1 MVKRTVH
8 KSLVTME
15 DLAQGE
21 GKVNQ
26 QRGGNQYNLGKVDLP
41 YTVLTEAALKALDV
55 TKVTKAKLN
64 KVVYKYDISD
74 NSGIAPDVGLGSW
87 VKSTDLADTSV
98 EMHTGANLEDWSK
111 GVDQSLVDGGFW
123 TDVGEWSTNPT
134 ATKSNE
140 YFSYAG
146 TNQRFRPKS
155 LPYTVN
161 SAAHP
166 DPNVLLPNPA
176 TGYAGELVDVSE
188 FTDISSV
195 YRIAVRRFNS
205 ISEML
210 SASDLHDLDLVFV
223 SDVGAKFIV
232 KQGVSP
238 FPLIDKQS
246 TSEPSFYFKLLP
258 IEGTNY
264 SYSFIGAG
272 GKNDLTVSDENSE
285 VMTQLINKIMAES
298 PIIAGNVKMA
308 GGQYWFS
315 KSVTAPNAK
324 HITIIGE
331 ESTLSYGSFESK
343 TIIYSDNTLDG
354 DYVFDF
360 DSTQFMGLKDIG
372 FRGDPTNVPTKGA
385 FFLGKRGS
393 FAPGFGNAFIE
404 RINVSRHLDGGLLKN
419 CGISIVR
426 DFQASYCF
434 GRGLAIEASGDSCL
448 YNVYCNTNNKDTTDI
463 SLSAG
468 TGLYIGRGSNNTT
481 VLGGKLEFNSKG
493 LVIDGSNGVIAQI
506 QYDYNHMAN
515 VIVKARNDTN
525 EACRGIVLGG
535 SRVLSGG
542 ITAGYEFA
550 GIYTDSTMGSV
561 AVDFQGGSIQ
571 AAGDGAYDNSTSGV
585 IGPSIGI
592 LANGNNTYSNEVA
605 FNGIS
610 ENLGTSYFAEARGQG
625 TRVIIGGVLPNSPTS
640 KEVNGGQVIFNGHRK
655 IPMTPA
661 FAGTSGSATY
671 SIQQGSYRV
680 ANGIAYADIQL
691 QIDQVSTISGDLRI
705 IGLPLRSTNGVT
717 DCATVG
723 VFASMLNA
731 AGLSGYVEFNGNE
744 IVLWK
749 YESNGAA
756 SRLNS
761 SDLQAG
767 SLLRVSVNYPVQ

>member
-1 MVKRTVH
+1 MADCSNTPTPESTANFDLDSRCFSEAMTSNADYTTAKASDGNVKKTF
-8 KSLVTME
+8 
-15 DLAQGE
+15 A
-21 GKVNQ
+21 
-26 QRGGNQYNLGKVDLP
+26 
-41 YTVLTEAALKALDV
+41 AALREA
-55 TKVTKAKLN
+55 
-64 KVVYKYDISD
+64 
-74 NSGIAPDVGLGSW
+74 GW
-87 VKSTDLADTSV
+87 
-98 EMHTGANLEDWSK
+98 EHT
-111 GVDQSLVDGGFW
+111 
-123 TDVGEWSTNPT
+123 GEWSTDPLVNE
-134 ATKSNE
+134 SNQVIP
-140 YFSYAG
+140 YAG
-146 TNQRFRPKS
+146 TNQLFRPLS
-155 LPYTVN
+155 LPYQVD
-161 SAAHP
+161 SATNP
-166 DPNVLLPNPA
+166 DPNALLG
-176 TGYAGELVDVSE
+176 TELVDVSE

-195 YRIAVRRFNS
+195 YRTTERKFNS

-210 SASDLHDLDLVFV
+210 SSSDLKEFDLIFV
-223 SDVGAKFIV
+223 SEVGAKFSV
-232 KQGVSP
+232 RKGTSP
-238 FPLIDKQS
+238 YPLIDKQS
-246 TSEPSFYFKLLP
+246 AVETEFYFKLLP

-272 GKNDLTVSDENSE
+272 GRNDLTISDENSE

-298 PIIAGNVKMA
+298 PVIAGNVKMS

-343 TIIYSDNTLDG
+343 TIIYSDNTLEG

-525 EACRGIVLGG
+525 EACRSTILGG
-535 SRVLSGG
+535 SRILSGG
-542 ITAGYEFA
+542 VVAGFEFT
-550 GIYTDSTMGSV
+550 GVYTDSTLGSV
-561 AVDFQGGSIQ
+561 SVDIQGGSIQ
-571 AAGDGAYDNSTSGV
+571 AAGNGAYDNSTAGTV
-585 IGPSIGI
+585 GPSIGI
-592 LANGNNTYSNEVA
+592 LANGNNTYTNEVIYSGVA
-605 FNGIS
+605 SSMGTSFFAESRG
-610 ENLGTSYFAEARGQG
+610 LGTKIVISG
-625 TRVIIGGVLPNSPTS
+625 TLPDTPTGR
-640 KEVNGGQVIFNGHRK
+640 EVDGGQVIFNGHRK

-661 FAGTSGSATY
+661 FAGTSGSAAYT
-671 SIQQGSYRV
+671 IQQGSYRV
-680 ANGIAYADIQL
+680 ANGVAYADIQL
-691 QIDQVSTISGDLRI
+691 QVNQVNSLAGDLRV
-705 IGLPLRSTNGVT
+705 IGLPLRSTNAVT

-723 VFASMLNA
+723 VFASMLNT

-749 YESNGAA
+749 YASNGAV

-761 SDLQAG
+761 IDLQSG
-767 SLLRVSVNYPVQ
+767 SLLRVSVSYPVQ

>member
-1 MVKRTVH
+1 MADCSNTPTPESTSNFDLDSRCFSEAMTSNADYTTTKASDGNVKKTF
-8 KSLVTME
+8 
-15 DLAQGE
+15 A
-21 GKVNQ
+21 
-26 QRGGNQYNLGKVDLP
+26 
-41 YTVLTEAALKALDV
+41 AALRDA
-55 TKVTKAKLN
+55 
-64 KVVYKYDISD
+64 
-74 NSGIAPDVGLGSW
+74 GW
-87 VKSTDLADTSV
+87 
-98 EMHTGANLEDWSK
+98 EH
-111 GVDQSLVDGGFW
+111 
-123 TDVGEWSTNPT
+123 VGEWSTNPLVT
-134 ATKSNE
+134 ESNQVIP
-140 YFSYAG
+140 YAG
-146 TNQRFRPKS
+146 TNQLFRPLS
-155 LPYTVN
+155 LPYQVD
-161 SAAHP
+161 SATNP
-166 DPNVLLPNPA
+166 DPNALEGTELRDISEFLTSVDLNQNSVRKFLTISDMISA
-176 TGYAGELVDVSE
+176 TGISAGDTIYVN
-188 FTDISSV
+188 SV
-195 YRIAVRRFNS
+195 CSHYVVT
-205 ISEML
+205 E
-210 SASDLHDLDLVFV
+210 
-223 SDVGAKFIV
+223 
-232 KQGVSP
+232 GVSP
-238 FPLIDKQS
+238 YPLIDKQS
-246 TSEPSFYFKLLP
+246 AVETEFYFKLLP

-298 PIIAGNVKMA
+298 PVIAGNVKMS

-315 KSVTAPNAK
+315 KSVTAPNTK

-343 TIIYSDNTLDG
+343 TIIYSDNTLEG

-468 TGLYIGRGSNNTT
+468 TGLYIGMGSNNTT

-525 EACRGIVLGG
+525 EACRSTILGG
-535 SRVLSGG
+535 SRILAGG
-542 ITAGYEFA
+542 VTAGFEFS
-550 GIYTDSTMGSV
+550 GVYTDSTLGSV
-561 AVDFQGGSIQ
+561 SVDIQGGSIQ
-571 AAGDGAYDNSTSGV
+571 AAGNGAYDNSTAGTV
-585 IGPSIGI
+585 GPSIGI
-592 LANGNNTYSNEVA
+592 LANGNNTYTNEVIYSGVA
-605 FNGIS
+605 SSMGTSFFAESRG
-610 ENLGTSYFAEARGQG
+610 LGTKIVISG
-625 TRVIIGGVLPNSPTS
+625 TLPDTPSG
-640 KEVNGGQVIFNGHRK
+640 KEVDGGQVIFNGHRK

-661 FAGTSGSATY
+661 FAGTSGNATY
-671 SIQQGSYRV
+671 TIQQGSYRV
-680 ANGIAYADIQL
+680 ANGVAYADIQL
-691 QIDQVSTISGDLRI
+691 QVNQVNSLAGDLRV
-705 IGLPLRSTNGVT
+705 IGLPLRSTNAVT

-723 VFASMLNA
+723 VFASMLNT

-749 YESNGAA
+749 YASNGAV

-761 SDLQAG
+761 IDLQSG
-767 SLLRVSVNYPVQ
+767 SLLRVSVSYPVQ

>member
-1 MVKRTVH
+1 MSVYPATNSNEAVE
-8 KSLVTME
+8 LII
-15 DLAQGE
+15 D
-21 GKVNQ
+21 
-26 QRGGNQYNLGKVDLP
+26 GGNQLHDIINETADKTVTTESGEIPSVRKAIADSLMFLEPLPWKQGESETNFLQIRSFNSELYWAPSATISTPKPMGVSPVGDTNWKLSPLRLSKSSILSALGKIDKGFWDENPKLENEEDFVVDRNTGDVFGAINLP
-41 YTVLTEAALKALDV
+41 YQ
-55 TKVTKAKLN
+55 
-64 KVVYKYDISD
+64 
-74 NSGIAPDVGLGSW
+74 
-87 VKSTDLADTSV
+87 
-98 EMHTGANLEDWSK
+98 
-111 GVDQSLVDGGFW
+111 VDSA
-123 TDVGEWSTNPT
+123 TN
-134 ATKSNE
+134 
-140 YFSYAG
+140 
-146 TNQRFRPKS
+146 
-155 LPYTVN
+155 
-161 SAAHP
+161 P
-166 DPNVLLPNPA
+166 DPNALLG
-176 TGYAGELVDVSE
+176 TELVDVSE

-195 YRIAVRRFNS
+195 YRTTERKFNS

-210 SASDLHDLDLVFV
+210 SSSDLKEFDLIFV
-223 SDVGAKFIV
+223 SEVGAKFSV
-232 KQGVSP
+232 RKGTSP
-238 FPLIDKQS
+238 YPLIDKQS
-246 TSEPSFYFKLLP
+246 AVETEFYFKLLP

-272 GKNDLTVSDENSE
+272 GRNDLTISDENSE

-298 PIIAGNVKMA
+298 PVIAGNVKMS

-343 TIIYSDNTLDG
+343 TIIYSDNTLEG

-434 GRGLAIEASGDSCL
+434 GRGLAIEGSGDSCL

-468 TGLYIGRGSNNTT
+468 TGLYIGMGSNNTT

-506 QYDYNHMAN
+506 QYDYNYMAN

-525 EACRGIVLGG
+525 EACRSTILGG
-535 SRVLSGG
+535 SRILSGG
-542 ITAGYEFA
+542 VTAGFEFS
-550 GIYTDSTMGSV
+550 GVYTDSTFGSV
-561 AVDFQGGSIQ
+561 SVDIQGGSIQ
-571 AAGDGAYDNSTSGV
+571 AAGNGAYDNSTSGD

-592 LANGNNTYSNEVA
+592 LANGNDTHSNEVTYS
-605 FNGIS
+605 GIAS
-610 ENLGTSYFAEARGQG
+610 NMGTSFFAEARGSG
-625 TRVIIGGVLPNSPTS
+625 TRVVISGTLPNTP
-640 KEVNGGQVIFNGHRK
+640 KGNEVNGGQVVFNGNRK

-661 FAGTSGSATY
+661 FAGTSGSVTY
-671 SIQQGSYRV
+671 RVQQGSYRV
-680 ANGIAYADIQL
+680 ASGTAYADIQL
-691 QIDQVSTISGDLRI
+691 EVNSVGDIAGDLRI

-717 DCATVG
+717 DCATIG
-723 VFASMLNA
+723 VFASILNA
-731 AGLSGYVEFNGNE
+731 SSISGYVEFNGNE

-749 YESNGAA
+749 YTANGGV
-756 SRLNS
+756 SRLNA
-761 SDLQAG
+761 SDLQNG
-767 SLLRVSVNYPVQ
+767 SLLRISATYPVQ

>member
-1 MVKRTVH
+1 MADCSNTPTPESTANFDLDSRCFSEAMTSNADYTTAKASDGNVKKTF
-8 KSLVTME
+8 
-15 DLAQGE
+15 A
-21 GKVNQ
+21 
-26 QRGGNQYNLGKVDLP
+26 
-41 YTVLTEAALKALDV
+41 AALREA
-55 TKVTKAKLN
+55 
-64 KVVYKYDISD
+64 
-74 NSGIAPDVGLGSW
+74 GW
-87 VKSTDLADTSV
+87 
-98 EMHTGANLEDWSK
+98 EHT
-111 GVDQSLVDGGFW
+111 
-123 TDVGEWSTNPT
+123 GEWSTDPLVNE
-134 ATKSNE
+134 SNQVIP
-140 YFSYAG
+140 YAG
-146 TNQRFRPKS
+146 TNQLFRPLS
-155 LPYTVN
+155 LPYQVD
-161 SAAHP
+161 SATNP
-166 DPNVLLPNPA
+166 DPNALLG
-176 TGYAGELVDVSE
+176 TELVDVSE

-195 YRIAVRRFNS
+195 YRTTERKFNS

-210 SASDLHDLDLVFV
+210 SSSDLKEFDLIFV
-223 SDVGAKFIV
+223 SEVGAKFSV
-232 KQGVSP
+232 RKGTSP
-238 FPLIDKQS
+238 YPLIDKQS
-246 TSEPSFYFKLLP
+246 AVETEFYFKLLP

-272 GKNDLTVSDENSE
+272 GRNDLTISDENSE

-298 PIIAGNVKMA
+298 PVIAGNVKMS

-343 TIIYSDNTLDG
+343 TIIYSDNTLEG

-515 VIVKARNDTN
+515 VIVKARNDSN
-525 EACRGIVLGG
+525 EACRSTILGG
-535 SRVLSGG
+535 SRILSGG
-542 ITAGYEFA
+542 VAAGFEFA
-550 GIYTDSTMGSV
+550 GIYTDSTLGSV
-561 AVDFQGGSIQ
+561 SVDIQGGSIQ
-571 AAGDGAYDNSTSGV
+571 AAGDGAYDNSTSGDV
-585 IGPSIGI
+585 GPSIGI
-592 LANGNNTYSNEVA
+592 LANGNDTYTNEVS
-605 FNGIS
+605 FTGIA
-610 ENLGTSYFAEARGQG
+610 ENLGTTYFAEARGAG
-625 TRVIIGGVLPNSPTS
+625 TKVVVGGTIPNNPTS
-640 KEVNGGQVIFNGHRK
+640 NEVSGGQVIFNGHRK

-661 FAGTSGSATY
+661 FAGTSGNATY
-671 SIQQGSYRV
+671 TIQQGSYRV

-691 QIDQVSTISGDLRI
+691 QVNSVGDLAGDLRI
-705 IGLPLRSTNGVT
+705 LGLPLRSKNDVT
-717 DCATVG
+717 DCATIG
-723 VFASMLNA
+723 VFASFLNA
-731 AGLSGYVEFNGNE
+731 SNLSGYVEFNGNE

-749 YESNGAA
+749 YASNGDI
-756 SRLNS
+756 SRLNGA
-761 SDLQAG
+761 DLQSG